1 MFNLNLHFQNKANR
15 CGGRLFK
22 IITCADGL
30 SFSAQANEGA
40 YCSPRQDNGP
50 WTEVEVGFPSEKVEE
65 IMEFAEN
72 HSDPT
77 GTVYGY
83 VPVEIIETV
92 VEAHGG
98 LMGLEAKNE
107 KAAALEAEIKTLQ
120 HKINELKSE
129 LEML

>member
-1 MFNLNLHFQNKANR
+1 MFNLNLHFANPANR
-15 CGGRLFK
+15 NGRLFK
-22 IITCADGL
+22 RIDCADGL
-30 SFSAQANEGA
+30 TFSAQANSGA

-50 WTEVEVGFPSEKVEE
+50 WTEVEIGFPSIAVDE

-83 VPVEIIETV
+83 VPVEIVESI

-98 LMGLEAKNE
+98 LMGGEAKNQ
-107 KAAALEAEIKTLQ
+107 KVAALNAEIETLQ
-120 HKINELKSE
+120 NKIKELEYE